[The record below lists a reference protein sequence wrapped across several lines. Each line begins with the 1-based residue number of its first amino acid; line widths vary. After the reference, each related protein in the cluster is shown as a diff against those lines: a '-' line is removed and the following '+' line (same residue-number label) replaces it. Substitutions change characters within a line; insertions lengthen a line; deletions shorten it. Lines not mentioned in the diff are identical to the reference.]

1 MRISGECRYE
11 KLGVCRVPQV
21 VAMMVMIFGLQVD
34 YNDGN
39 FDHGGFEKIM
49 MERLTMVSSPTVQII
64 IMTTVMWMIDHYG
77 DDGLTHQGELATGLD
92 WSDDGVHL
100 AASTNSDL
108 EILLWETN
116 LCRLAS
122 ISSISTLKFSSSSA
136 PLSWRTLGAWSSP
149 IQPSTCASSQV
160 VQDSKMATHPSTD
173 GCKETLNR
181 NTEYNCFQGGGLL
194 AVGDVDGG
202 LRLVRLPAF

>member
-34 YNDGN
+34 YNYGN

-160 VQDSKMATHPSTD
+160 VQDSKMTTNPSTD
-173 GCKETLNR
+173 ECKETLNR
-181 NTEYNCFQGGGLL
+181 NTEYHCFQGGGLL

-202 LRLVRLPAF
+202 LRLVRLPDF